1 MIDAFPEV
9 LAAAQIGDPAALTTL
24 YRALNPGVERYLRG
38 RAPGAEEDLA
48 ADTWIS
54 VAGSIQRFS
63 GGEEDFRSWVFTIA
77 RNRVID
83 AHRREQ
89 RRPVEAQIVDPDD
102 AGADPAYGAVD
113 PAETA
118 ALAALDTET
127 VLAIVRRLPPDQ
139 ADVIMLRVVAGLDTD
154 RVAKVLGKRPGA
166 IRVLQHR
173 GLRNLERLLGDS
185 SRGMDTQP

>member
-9 LAAAQIGDPAALTTL
+9 LAAAQAGDPAALAAL

-48 ADTWIS
+48 ADTWIA
-54 VAGSIQRFS
+54 VAEAIQRFS
-63 GGEEDFRSWVFTIA
+63 GDEDDFRGWVFTIA

-89 RRPVEAQIVDPDD
+89 RRPVEAQFADSDDDDRDP
-102 AGADPAYGAVD
+102 GYGATD

-118 ALAALDTET
+118 ALDALDADA
-127 VLAIVRRLPPDQ
+127 VLALVRRLPPDQ

-154 RVAKVLGKRPGA
+154 RVAKALDKRPGA

-185 SRGMDTQP
+185 DRGTESQS